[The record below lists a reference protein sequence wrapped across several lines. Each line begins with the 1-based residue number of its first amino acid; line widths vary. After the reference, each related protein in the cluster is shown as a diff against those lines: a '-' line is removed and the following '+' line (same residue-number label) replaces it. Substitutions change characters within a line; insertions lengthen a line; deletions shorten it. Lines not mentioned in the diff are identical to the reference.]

1 MPREIEL
8 KLALGGD
15 AAIALT
21 RHPVLGGRPGRPTT
35 LANTYY
41 DTPDGALRAAR
52 VALRIRHTPQRRLQT
67 LKTAGHGSGGL
78 STRGEWEWEI
88 DTADLDL
95 AGLAALAPMQA
106 LGEDVLDA
114 LVPRFTTDFERHIWL
129 IERDDAC
136 IELAHDRGEIRAGE
150 RRVAIDE
157 LELELK
163 SGGGRSGSPA
173 SLWQLA
179 TELAERVPLR
189 PANASKAARGAALL
203 DRRWTL
209 SSHGPACFDR
219 AIDALD
225 ALTDSGDPTFR
236 TQARESFAA
245 IADASPHAAV
255 SEHASALAAALATPN
270 WLDIAFGRQ
279 CLALRSA
286 LLTHASSR

>member
-1 MPREIEL
+1 MSQEIEL
-8 KLALGGD
+8 KLALGPD
-15 AAIALT
+15 AAAALT
-21 RHPVLGGRPGRPTT
+21 RHPALEGRPGRRTT

-52 VALRIRHTPQRRLQT
+52 VALRIRRTPQGRLQT

-78 STRGEWEWEI
+78 SARGEWEWEI
-88 DTADLDL
+88 DTAGLDL

-106 LGEDVLDA
+106 LGPAVLDA
-114 LVPRFTTDFERHIWL
+114 LVPRFATDFERHTWL
-129 IERDDAC
+129 LESDDAC

-163 SGGGRSGSPA
+163 SGGRRSGSPTA
-173 SLWQLA
+173 LWRLA

-203 DRRWTL
+203 HRRWTL
-209 SSHGPACFDR
+209 SSHAPACFDR

-225 ALTDSGDPTFR
+225 ALADSGDPAFR
-236 TQARESFAA
+236 AQARESFAA
-245 IADASPHAAV
+245 IADASPDAA
-255 SEHASALAAALATPN
+255 SREHADALATALATPN
-270 WLDIAFGRQ
+270 WLDIAFAGIVWP
-279 CLALRSA
+279 CS
-286 LLTHASSR
+286 